1 MAKHLRIKPSDKMS
15 DAINNNAQILMSMSR
30 FGISLGFG
38 EKCIKDV
45 CDSQNVDC
53 NTFLAVVNFISRK
66 DYKSYPISLDS
77 LMSYLKNAHKFFL
90 NFTLPAIRRKLLDA
104 IDCSDAEDIGFLI
117 IKFYDEYVKEVRIH
131 MEHENKNVFR
141 YVEQLLKGHLCNNYN
156 IGIFASKHND
166 IDPKLKDLKDIII
179 RYYPQK
185 DNELLNSVLYD
196 IINCEHDLYFHCL
209 IEEHLFIPEVMDL
222 EERLKKDAELE
233 ALQYQITPHFM
244 YNTLNSIKF
253 AAALLSERE
262 KGVVACIA
270 QGMSNKEI
278 AEQLCLSVN
287 TVTTHRRNI
296 SMKLGIHSAASI
308 TIFAIVNKIVEIP
321 GKS

>member
-104 IDCSDAEDIGFLI
+104 IDCSDAEDVGFLI

-196 IINCEHDLYFHCL
+196 IINYEHDLYFHCL

-222 EERLKKDAELE
+222 EERLKKDSEIRE
-233 ALQYQITPHFM
+233 IEIEDYEEKQEK
-244 YNTLNSIKF
+244 LNK
-253 AAALLSERE
+253 AALLSERE

-296 SMKLGIHSAASI
+296 SMKLGIHSATSI

>member
-222 EERLKKDAELE
+222 EERLKKDSEIRE
-233 ALQYQITPHFM
+233 IEIEDYEEKQEK
-244 YNTLNSIKF
+244 LNK
-253 AAALLSERE
+253 AALLSERE
-262 KGVVACIA
+262 KGVVAC
-270 QGMSNKEI
+270 E
-278 AEQLCLSVN
+278 
-287 TVTTHRRNI
+287 
-296 SMKLGIHSAASI
+296 
-308 TIFAIVNKIVEIP
+308 
-321 GKS
+321 

>member
-141 YVEQLLKGHLCNNYN
+141 YVEQLLKGHLCN
-156 IGIFASKHND
+156 
-166 IDPKLKDLKDIII
+166 L
-179 RYYPQK
+179 
-185 DNELLNSVLYD
+185 
-196 IINCEHDLYFHCL
+196 
-209 IEEHLFIPEVMDL
+209 
-222 EERLKKDAELE
+222 
-233 ALQYQITPHFM
+233 
-244 YNTLNSIKF
+244 
-253 AAALLSERE
+253 
-262 KGVVACIA
+262 
-270 QGMSNKEI
+270 
-278 AEQLCLSVN
+278 
-287 TVTTHRRNI
+287 
-296 SMKLGIHSAASI
+296 
-308 TIFAIVNKIVEIP
+308 
-321 GKS
+321 